1 MMTNKIESCG
11 TRIKKALS
19 LRGMT
24 QAELCRLGGLPKNSV
39 SAYTKD
45 AYEPKEDR
53 LHVMARV
60 LNVDPLW
67 LLGYDVSMDGKKN
80 TPAES
85 ELDEGKRLWLE
96 MYDRVGEDSR
106 YLFVTLIDAFDS
118 LPEEERKMRLA
129 AIRLLLKK

>member
-24 QAELCRLGGLPKNSV
+24 QAELCRLTKMPKGSLSLYV
-39 SAYTKD
+39 SG
-45 AYEPKEDR
+45 AYEPKADR
-53 LHVMARV
+53 AHNMARV
-60 LNVDPLW
+60 LGVDPLW

-80 TPAES
+80 TPDER
-85 ELDEGKRLWLE
+85 ELDEGKRLWLDL
-96 MYDRVGEDSR
+96 YDRVGEDSR

-118 LPEEERKMRLA
+118 LPEEERKVRLA

>member
-1 MMTNKIESCG
+1 MTNKIESCG

-24 QAELCRLGGLPKNSV
+24 QSELCRLSGLPKNSV

-53 LHVMARV
+53 IRAMARV
-60 LNVDPLW
+60 LGVDPLW

-80 TPAES
+80 TPDERD
-85 ELDEGKRLWLE
+85 LDEGKRLWLDL
-96 MYDRVGEDSR
+96 YDRVGEDAR